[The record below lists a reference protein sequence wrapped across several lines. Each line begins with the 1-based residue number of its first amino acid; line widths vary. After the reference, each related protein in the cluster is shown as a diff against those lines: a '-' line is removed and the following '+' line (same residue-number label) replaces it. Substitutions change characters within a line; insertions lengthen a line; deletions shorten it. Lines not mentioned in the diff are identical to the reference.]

1 MTTEVKLRALAL
13 EKIMTLHQELY
24 WPCVDRWIMWRPT
37 DYVAEL
43 RRIRAEH
50 NPDASMRLRL
60 PTLDDPSFFFWSVFN
75 TMDEVFPDLKG
86 NHKLSIRRLIGIRN
100 AASHGDQMDQ
110 VSLDFVDRF
119 AEDIKKIL
127 TFVIEEPPITPTQPT
142 VVEKEQVDIPRQF
155 TPMPVDNRTQVLACY
170 IVCDKSASMAGE
182 PIGVVN
188 SSLVEMHRV
197 LVGDPVVADKC
208 RLGIISFSSRA
219 VMELELSEPRDV
231 SSVPVIHAEGITNY
245 GNVFELLRQ
254 KITTDLPALSLT
266 HRPLRPVVFFLTD
279 GAPSDDT
286 WRTQLNLLVDATDVY
301 APTIVVFPIGD
312 VPQQVMDD
320 FVDVP
325 NGVTP
330 KVQQLDP
337 TKTLEIAVRD
347 AIRTITSSIVNT
359 VNHADDML
367 VMAN

>member
-13 EKIMTLHQELY
+13 EKIMTLHQEVY
-24 WPCVDRWIMWRPT
+24 WPCVERWIAWRPT

-43 RRIRAEH
+43 RRIRSQH
-50 NPDASMRLRL
+50 DPDASLRLRL
-60 PTLDDPSFFFWSVFN
+60 PTLDDPSFFFWSIFN
-75 TMDEVFPDLKG
+75 TMDDVFPELKG
-86 NHKLSIRRLIGIRN
+86 SKNLSIRRLIGIRN
-100 AASHGDQMDQ
+100 AASHGDLMDQ
-110 VSLDFVDRF
+110 VSLDFVDKF
-119 AEDIKKIL
+119 AEEIKKAFS
-127 TFVIEEPPITPTQPT
+127 FVVVEPTIAPMQPT
-142 VVEKEQVDIPRQF
+142 VVEKEKVDTPRQL
-155 TPMPVDNRTQVLACY
+155 TPMPLDNRTQVLACY

-182 PIGVVN
+182 PISIVN

-219 VMELELSEPRDV
+219 VMELELSEPRAV
-231 SSVPVIHAEGITNY
+231 FSIPVIHAEGITNY

-254 KITTDLPALSLT
+254 KIITDLPVLSLT

-279 GAPSDDT
+279 GAPSDDA

-330 KVQQLDP
+330 KVQLFDP
-337 TKTLEIAVRD
+337 TKTLQVAVRD

-359 VNHADDML
+359 VNDVDDML